1 MLKAI
6 DAKVFCCILLFT
18 EPRVGKA
25 RAGKLEEDASSHRNC
40 KYIYPLLSS
49 KVAAAAAAIQYSFV
63 VDRADRALS
72 QLTSPIRAFQV
83 ALI

>member
-49 KVAAAAAAIQYSFV
+49 KAAAAAAILYSFV